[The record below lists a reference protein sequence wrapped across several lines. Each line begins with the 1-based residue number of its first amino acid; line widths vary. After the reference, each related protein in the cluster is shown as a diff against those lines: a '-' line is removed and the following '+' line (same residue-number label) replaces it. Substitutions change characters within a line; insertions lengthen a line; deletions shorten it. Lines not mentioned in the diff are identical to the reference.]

1 MKRIFIIFYCL
12 ILIVHLFAGSFGYEY
27 LEFAT
32 KPLLLSS
39 LLVYFIV
46 STQRLNYG
54 LFRKLI
60 VGGLFFSFL
69 GDIFLMF
76 QSGSSPY
83 FMLGLAAFFIAH
95 LLYLWAFT
103 RVYFQNQEVE
113 IIKKQGWIMILILG
127 YGIFF
132 FRTVKDHLG
141 KMSGPVIA
149 YITVISLML
158 LMAVNRYNRV
168 GKVSFWLIAIGALLF
183 VISDSFLA
191 WNKFMHQ
198 LTGAHLLIMG
208 TYGIAQL
215 CIMLGALRQVQ
226 ATAGL
231 VTE

>member
-1 MKRIFIIFYCL
+1 MKRIFIIFYSV
-12 ILIVHLFAGSFGYEY
+12 ILFVHLFAGSFGNEY

-39 LLVYFIV
+39 LLVFFIF
-46 STQRLNYG
+46 STQRMDYG
-54 LFRKLI
+54 KFRKLI

-69 GDIFLMF
+69 GDVFLMF
-76 QSGSSPY
+76 QSGSSTY
-83 FMLGLAAFFIAH
+83 FMLGLSAFFIAH

-103 RVYFQNQEVE
+103 RVYIKNQEVE
-113 IIKKQGWIMILILG
+113 LIKKQGWIMILILG

-168 GKVSFWLIAIGALLF
+168 GKVSFWLITIGALLF
-183 VISDSFLA
+183 VASDSFLA
-191 WNKFMHQ
+191 WNKFMEPFDD
-198 LTGAHLLIMG
+198 AHILIMG

-215 CIMLGALRQVQ
+215 CIMLGALRQVK